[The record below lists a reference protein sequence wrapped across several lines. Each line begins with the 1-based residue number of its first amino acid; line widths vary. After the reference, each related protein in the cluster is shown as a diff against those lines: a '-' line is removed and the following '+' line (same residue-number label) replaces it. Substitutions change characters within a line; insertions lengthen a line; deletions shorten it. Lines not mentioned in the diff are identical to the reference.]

1 MPLSKKDALDAARAI
16 LQGAR
21 TAEAARLNNIKA
33 WMTPGLVPP
42 VELPKDA
49 PDVMRRLAAKSET
62 NYLPLVAKSF
72 SQRLKV
78 QGIYSSGS
86 PERLASWKY
95 WTRNGMPARQTATH
109 RGAIVYG
116 AAYELL
122 LPGSNGPVSQGMSPR
137 RMTAVY
143 QDPAHD
149 EWPMLALDV
158 DGQMMR
164 LIDET
169 SIYYIGVE
177 NSPRGVFEQTT
188 AAGRMEYIESRD
200 HDIGVCPVVRF
211 QDRFQHDG
219 EEVFGLIEPLLGLQ
233 ARIHETTFGLLVTQF
248 FAAFKQRYVMGW
260 VPKNEAEEM
269 RANASD
275 VWYFD
280 KPDVKVGQFDES
292 DLSKYIESKNDA
304 KRDLAAI
311 AQVSMQSLGAD
322 GISNISAETLA
333 SLQNGQDAEGDEI
346 STSLGQSWAQW
357 FRLASFIDGDSA
369 GAEDFDTET
378 RWMDATARSFAQA
391 VDGLGKLAQMLQ
403 VPVELLWE
411 KIPDMSDNDIK
422 RAIQMRR
429 REQAQVRLQGLSQ
442 AATAARA
449 DQQVAQAA
457 AQSAPA
463 Q

>member
-1 MPLSKKDALDAARAI
+1 
-16 LQGAR
+16 
-21 TAEAARLNNIKA
+21 
-33 WMTPGLVPP
+33 MT
-42 VELPKDA
+42 
-49 PDVMRRLAAKSET
+49 RLAAKSET
-62 NYLPLVAKSF
+62 NYLPLVEKSF

-86 PERLASWKY
+86 PDRLPSWRY

-109 RGAIVYG
+109 RSALRYG
-116 AAYELL
+116 ASYEML
-122 LPGSNGPVSQGMSPR
+122 LPGSNGPTSQGFSPR
-137 RMTAVY
+137 RLTAVY

-158 DGQMMR
+158 DGSMMR

-169 SIYYIGVE
+169 SVYYIGME
-177 NSPRGVFEQTT
+177 NAPRGIFEQE
-188 AAGRMEYIESRD
+188 AFNQVGRMEYIESRE
-200 HDIGVCPVVRF
+200 HGVGVCPVVRF

-219 EEVFGLIEPLLGLQ
+219 EEVFGLIEPLLSLQ

-260 VPKNEAEEM
+260 VPKDEAEEM

-304 KRDLAAI
+304 KRDLAAL

-357 FRLASFIDGDSA
+357 FRLASFIDGDVA
-369 GAEDFDTET
+369 GAEDFETET

-429 REQAQVRLQGLSQ
+429 REQAQSRLQALSG
-442 AATAARA
+442 AATAARQ
-449 DQQVAQAA
+449 DPVVAQVA
-457 AQSAPA
+457 AQSGTG
-463 Q
+463 